1 MDVRPLKTLKW
12 LLGKIGPGFI
22 TGAADDDPSGI
33 ATYSQT
39 GAIFGY
45 GQLWLVW
52 FTAPFMIVIQR
63 MCGRIGMVTGKG
75 LAGVIL
81 EHYSRRV
88 LYVTVLLLVIANT
101 INIGAD
107 LVAMASSAQM
117 LIGLPFLFWLIL
129 ITGSIII
136 LEVFVPYRTYSK
148 ILKYLALTLF
158 SYVLAALVVRLD
170 WGMVLHATLVPHLE
184 LSADYLLN
192 IVAVLGTTISPYLF
206 FWQASQEVEEK
217 KVNGQISDMSIG
229 KPCVIRRG
237 VVEMDWDTVGGMFFS
252 QIIMFFIIVT
262 TAATLH
268 AGGITTIQ
276 TASQAAEALRP
287 LAGDLAY
294 LLFAASCGSG
304 TGWSI
309 GICRR

>member
-1 MDVRPLKTLKW
+1 MIINFTQPASPPIRQNKGSMDVRPFKTLKW

-52 FTAPFMIVIQR
+52 FTALFMIIIQR
-63 MCGRIGMVTGKG
+63 MCGRIWMVTGKG

-117 LIGLPFLFWLIL
+117 LIGPPFLF
-129 ITGSIII
+129 
-136 LEVFVPYRTYSK
+136 
-148 ILKYLALTLF
+148 
-158 SYVLAALVVRLD
+158 
-170 WGMVLHATLVPHLE
+170 
-184 LSADYLLN
+184 
-192 IVAVLGTTISPYLF
+192 
-206 FWQASQEVEEK
+206 
-217 KVNGQISDMSIG
+217 
-229 KPCVIRRG
+229 
-237 VVEMDWDTVGGMFFS
+237 
-252 QIIMFFIIVT
+252 
-262 TAATLH
+262 
-268 AGGITTIQ
+268 
-276 TASQAAEALRP
+276 
-287 LAGDLAY
+287 
-294 LLFAASCGSG
+294 
-304 TGWSI
+304 
-309 GICRR
+309 